1 MKVSELTPA
10 YVGGWL
16 GYVAEG
22 EQLTSGQTAELTAAL
37 AAAKHFAVGY
47 TGLTEEE
54 LDGYEDLTIAVIG
67 LCNDYLVSNRP
78 EAAAFSVNKMSE
90 GLLAMHCRN
99 FL

>member
-1 MKVSELTPA
+1 MKVSDLTPA

-22 EQLTSGQTAELTAAL
+22 EQLTVGQTAELIAAL
-37 AAAKHFAVGY
+37 AAAKAYAVGF
-47 TGLTEEE
+47 TGLEEAE

-78 EAAAFSVNKMSE
+78 EAAAFSVNRMSE
-90 GLLAMHCRN
+90 GLLSMHCRN

>member
-22 EQLTSGQTAELTAAL
+22 EQLTVGQTGELTAAL
-37 AAAKHFAVGY
+37 AAAKAFAVGF
-47 TGLTEEE
+47 TGLDEAE
-54 LDGYEDLTIAVIG
+54 LDDYEDLTIAVIG

-78 EAAAFSVNKMSE
+78 EAAPFSVNKMSE
-90 GLLAMHCRN
+90 GLLSMHCRN

>member
-10 YVGGWL
+10 YVGSWL
-16 GYVAEG
+16 GYAAED
-22 EQLTSGQTAELTAAL
+22 EELSEGQTNELTVALTAAK
-37 AAAKHFAVGY
+37 AFAVGF

-78 EAAAFSVNKMSE
+78 EAASFCVNRMSE

>member
-22 EQLTSGQTAELTAAL
+22 EQLTVGQTAELIAAL
-37 AAAKHFAVGY
+37 AAAKAYAVGF
-47 TGLTEEE
+47 TGLEEAE

-78 EAAAFSVNKMSE
+78 EAAAFSVNRMSE
-90 GLLAMHCRN
+90 GLLSMHCRN

>member
-16 GYVAEG
+16 GYAAED
-22 EQLTSGQTAELTAAL
+22 ELLTAGQTAELTAAL
-37 AAAKHFAVGY
+37 AAAKAFALGF

-54 LDGYEDLTIAVIG
+54 LDDYEDLTIAVIG

-78 EAAAFSVNKMSE
+78 EAAPFSVNKMSE
-90 GLLAMHCRN
+90 GLLSMHCRN

>member
-1 MKVSELTPA
+1 MKVSDLTPA

-16 GYVAEG
+16 GYIPEG
-22 EQLTSGQTAELTAAL
+22 EDLTSCQTAELSAAL
-37 AAAKHFAVGY
+37 AAATAFAVGY
-47 TGLTEEE
+47 TGLSKEE
-54 LDGYEDLTIAVIG
+54 LDDYEDLTIAVIG

-90 GLLAMHCRN
+90 GLLAMHCKN

>member
-16 GYVAEG
+16 GYTAEG
-22 EQLTSGQTAELTAAL
+22 EALSNSETLELTAAL
-37 AAAKHFAVGY
+37 TAAKAFAVGY
-47 TGLTEEE
+47 TGLDEAK
-54 LDGYEDLTIAVIG
+54 LDDYEDLTIAVIG
-67 LCNDYLVSNRP
+67 LCNDYLVSNQP

-90 GLLAMHCRN
+90 GLLAMHCKN

>member
-10 YVGGWL
+10 YVGSWL
-16 GYVAEG
+16 GYAAEG
-22 EQLTSGQTAELTAAL
+22 EQLSDGQTAELTTAL
-37 AAAKHFAVGY
+37 AAAKAFAVGF
-47 TGLTEEE
+47 TGLSEIE
-54 LDGYEDLTIAVIG
+54 LDEYEDLTIAVIG

-78 EAAAFSVNKMSE
+78 EAAAFRVNKMSE

>member
-1 MKVSELTPA
+1 MKVSELTA
-10 YVGGWL
+10 DFVGSWL
-16 GYVAEG
+16 GYSAEG
-22 EQLTSGQTAELTAAL
+22 EQLTAGQTAELTTAL
-37 AAAKHFAVGY
+37 AAARFYAMGY

-78 EAAAFSVNKMSE
+78 EAAAFQVNKMSE
-90 GLLAMHCRN
+90 GLLGMHSRN